1 MARITD
7 NLSFWAR
14 ATLLQRVVAVS
25 LLLAC
30 VGGATVLVMW
40 ARKPDMALLYSG
52 LAPQEAGKI
61 LEKVRDSGAAYEIKD
76 GGSSIYV
83 ASDKVYALRLSLAG
97 ESLPGGDQA
106 GYRILDD
113 EKIGAS
119 PFTQRINHT
128 RAIEGE
134 LAKTIDYIE
143 GVASCR
149 VHVVQPEGTLFTD
162 KGKDSTATVML
173 RLKGGRTLTQANV
186 AAIVH
191 LVAGSVE
198 NLRPEKVVVVDG
210 AGNLLSNAGESELA
224 RGAGTYLDYKS
235 QVELYLSHKAE
246 EMLANVLG
254 PNRASVRVS
263 AVIDTASLTST
274 TETYDPEKKVA
285 IKEDTK
291 TKTPV
296 ATTQPSG
303 SAAKED
309 NTTTEYMLSRVS
321 EQKTQLPGQVQS
333 ITVAAFVDLRG
344 PVTKEGETPKE
355 ILPVKDAEEI
365 IRNALGLKTT
375 DTLKVVNVPFHQEAA
390 LVPEAPSGGVG
401 SKEFWLDVARRSSLG
416 ILVLGALAALK
427 MVQSPKKK
435 ALAASALPGGEGQLA
450 LTGAS
455 EGHLLPGGAEV
466 SPDLLRTRI
475 TRALQENPEEVK
487 RLFMSWVE
495 SEGGS

>member
-1 MARITD
+1 MARIID

-40 ARKPDMALLYSG
+40 ARKPDLALLYSG

-83 ASDKVYALRLSLAG
+83 ASDKVYSLRLSLAS

-134 LAKTIDYIE
+134 LAKTIDYIQ

-149 VHVVQPEGTLFTD
+149 VHVVQPEGTLFAD
-162 KGKDSTATVML
+162 KGKDATATVML
-173 RLKGGRTLTQANV
+173 RLKGGRSLTQANV

-210 AGNLLSNAGESELA
+210 GGNLLSTTGDTELS

-235 QVELYLSHKAE
+235 QVEQYMAHKAE

-263 AVIDTASLTST
+263 AVIDSASLTST

-285 IKEDTK
+285 TKEDTK
-291 TKTPV
+291 SKSPT
-296 ATTQPSG
+296 ATSQPSG
-303 SAAKED
+303 QKED
-309 NTTTEYMLSRVS
+309 NTTTEYLVSKVS

-333 ITVAAFVDLRG
+333 VTVAAFVDLRG
-344 PVTKEGETPKE
+344 PVAKEGETPKE
-355 ILPVKDAEEI
+355 LLPLKDAEEI

-375 DTLKVVNVPFHQEAA
+375 DTIKVVNVPFHQEAA
-390 LVPEAPSGGVG
+390 LAAEVPTGGVG
-401 SKEFWLDVARRSSLG
+401 SKEFWLEVARRGSLG

-435 ALAASALPGGEGQLA
+435 ALAAAALAGSGEGQLA
-450 LTGAS
+450 LAGAS
-455 EGHLLPGGAEV
+455 EGNLLPGGAEV
-466 SPDLLRTRI
+466 SPDLLRSRI

-495 SEGGS
+495 NEGGA